1 MALDLEVGVEED
13 ASEEESRESIVVSP
27 ANVPVVVVIE
37 TSDKG
42 MEGELA
48 SEPSV
53 CVGKGWQKGC
63 GKGRRKGKGK
73 YKGRKRGREGKGNG
87 RGKFP

>member
-53 CVGKGWQKGC
+53 
-63 GKGRRKGKGK
+63 
-73 YKGRKRGREGKGNG
+73 
-87 RGKFP
+87 